1 MRDAL
6 LRWTLFLAAL
16 VASARCVLSGAT
28 PLRLGFAFACGL
40 AWAVLSRRKARS
52 IDRDRMGLPQRR

>member
-1 MRDAL
+1 MRSAP
-6 LRWTLFLAAL
+6 LRWALFLAFLA
-16 VASARCVLSGAT
+16 AAARCVLSGAT
-28 PLRLGFAFACGL
+28 PLRLGFAVACGL